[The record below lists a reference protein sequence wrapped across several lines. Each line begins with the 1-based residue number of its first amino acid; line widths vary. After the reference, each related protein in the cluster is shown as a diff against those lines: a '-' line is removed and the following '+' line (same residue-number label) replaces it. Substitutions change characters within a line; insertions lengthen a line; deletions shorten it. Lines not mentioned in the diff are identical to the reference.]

1 MSGGSMNYVCYQVE
15 DAASMT
21 QDPEFAELLHDAAK
35 VLHAEEWWHSA
46 DSSEDEYRAE
56 LAAFKSK
63 WFAGDRCERL
73 KTYVD
78 DQLNRARREC
88 YSLIGAKVVSE

>member
-1 MSGGSMNYVCYQVE
+1 MSGGSMNYVYVHVDE
-15 DAASMT
+15 AASMT
-21 QDPEFAELLHDAAK
+21 SDRELSELLHDAAK
-35 VLHAEEWWHSA
+35 VLHAEEWWYSA
-46 DSSEDEYRAE
+46 DSSEAEYRAE

-73 KTYVD
+73 KSYVD

-88 YSLIGAKVVSE
+88 YSLIGAKVVE